1 MPTLENALRELR
13 REVLASLSAAPL
25 RPGEPLCTVER
36 ITLSLAV
43 ELQESEEPAQ
53 AGRFIVAAAPSVVH
67 HRVSVEF
74 VAAPGFPQPPAFLA
88 QAAVEAPVANAVKA
102 AVEVQDLSAFS
113 VLSEVFGAPG
123 FDSSARASVFRD
135 VLEELSP
142 ELQHQ
147 VLVTLES
154 PADSGEEATLSEAR
168 RRILRLAGSGPSGA
182 GRGPALLRELAQRES
197 VQTLV
202 LLAAVHWRT
211 PSEWAAAPYSQKA
224 ALEPR
229 APEGSVPA

>member
-13 REVLASLSAAPL
+13 REVLASLSKAPL
-25 RPGEPLCTVER
+25 LPGEPLCTVER

-43 ELQESEEPAQ
+43 ELQESEERGQ
-53 AGRFIVAAAPSVVH
+53 AGRFIVAAAPNMAH

-74 VAAPGFPQPPAFLA
+74 VTEAGFPPPQPPPLLA
-88 QAAVEAPVANAVKA
+88 QAPVEA

-142 ELQHQ
+142 ELQHR

-168 RRILRLAGSGPSGA
+168 RRISRLAGSGPSGA
-182 GRGPALLRELAQRES
+182 GRGPALLRELAERES

-202 LLAAVHWRT
+202 LLAAIHWRT
-211 PSEWAAAPYSQKA
+211 PSEWAAAASPYSQKV